1 MSNFT
6 SKLRFNTSYF
16 AEKILSKKW
25 VAIVCIIS
33 LIFTCSFL
41 LLLTVYYPRDN
52 TIKIESLSQITN
64 FKNIQTK
71 NKLAVNNLGLFLLTK
86 EIANG
91 GIGVTQIDE
100 QTVENWAFG
109 YKGVVYINY
118 PTDLWLSIKA
128 NENPD
133 LPKLAVFDNIPNKL
147 NTQNP
152 VDVSFDTTLKTNYK
166 EIVYNY
172 HILNDTENMR
182 NITQQIMNFLIKIDK
197 NNQQIYFQNTRKV
210 LEKITN
216 LEQKYLKLSSCKVKL
231 LMTSQE
237 MQYLIDQ
244 NQLDAIYLTGFNTQ
258 KYSTKQIKLIKSVA
272 SNLKTNSI
280 YITQSLDKQE
290 LNLLKNDL
298 ELNVVYLDSLVN
310 DTENR
315 PNKTKSIFEIME
327 KNLESIQ
334 ITADCN

>member
-109 YKGVVYINY
+109 YKGVVY
-118 PTDLWLSIKA
+118 
-128 NENPD
+128 
-133 LPKLAVFDNIPNKL
+133 
-147 NTQNP
+147 
-152 VDVSFDTTLKTNYK
+152 
-166 EIVYNY
+166 
-172 HILNDTENMR
+172 
-182 NITQQIMNFLIKIDK
+182 KIG
-197 NNQQIYFQNTRKV
+197 RAHV
-210 LEKITN
+210 
-216 LEQKYLKLSSCKVKL
+216 
-231 LMTSQE
+231 
-237 MQYLIDQ
+237 
-244 NQLDAIYLTGFNTQ
+244 
-258 KYSTKQIKLIKSVA
+258 
-272 SNLKTNSI
+272 
-280 YITQSLDKQE
+280 
-290 LNLLKNDL
+290 
-298 ELNVVYLDSLVN
+298 
-310 DTENR
+310 
-315 PNKTKSIFEIME
+315 
-327 KNLESIQ
+327 
-334 ITADCN
+334 